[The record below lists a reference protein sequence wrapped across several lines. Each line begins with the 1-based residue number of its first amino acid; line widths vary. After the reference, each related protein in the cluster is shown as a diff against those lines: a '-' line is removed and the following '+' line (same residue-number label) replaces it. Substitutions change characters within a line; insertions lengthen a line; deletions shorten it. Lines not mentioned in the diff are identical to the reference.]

1 MSGRI
6 QQSFIDDLLAR
17 VDIVDIIDA
26 RVPLK
31 KTGSNYS
38 ACCPFH
44 NEKTPS
50 FTVSADKQFY
60 HCFGCGAHGSAIGFL
75 MEFDHLEFVEAIE
88 ELAERMGLEVLR
100 ESGSDQSQPKRDLS
114 PLYELNQQVDAYF
127 QSQLREP
134 LAASAV
140 AYLKQR
146 GITGELARDFHL
158 GFARAEWAG
167 LRDALGQ
174 TADSLNGLKELGLV
188 ITGEGG
194 KQYDRFRNRIVF
206 PIRNRRGQ
214 VIGFGGRVLG
224 DDVPKYLNSP
234 ETPLFHKG
242 REVYGL
248 YESLQSQTKIE
259 RLLLVEGYMDVIA
272 LHQFGLKY
280 AVAAL
285 GTAITH
291 EQLEL
296 LFRTSSELVMCLDGD
311 AAGQKAAWRALKNAL
326 PLLRSGRT
334 LRFLLLPQGEDPDSL
349 IRAEGRDGFEQRI
362 QRATPLSEYF
372 FDYLAGLHD
381 TSHMEGRAA
390 LVEEAKPLLE
400 TLPSG
405 AYFKMMAMRLA
416 EISNIDPD
424 VSLPQMSRQSSSA
437 SSTRSKSAPTPLRR
451 VITLLL
457 HNPQLV
463 LEIDWSDLES
473 EVNLPGLPLLQSII
487 EAVQINP
494 EIHSGALEER
504 FRQTEHE
511 KAVRKLLADEFL
523 VLPPAGQLDELK
535 GALARV
541 QQQLQETR
549 LNELL
554 DRAGR
559 EPLSPEDRETLRQLS
574 ARKS

>member
-511 KAVRKLLADEFL
+511 KAVRKLMADEFL